1 MVGLLYLK
9 HAYNESDETVCAR
22 WSENVYWQFFC
33 GETYFQTRPPCDPTN
48 LGRFRRALELA
59 GVEEMLAKTIEAAVA
74 LDAVKPQEL
83 DRVIVDST
91 VQEKA
96 IAHPTDSRLLEVARA
111 KVVLLAK
118 RAGIELKQTFEREGG
133 SLRRRAG
140 GYAHAKQFKRLKK
153 VLKRQRTILGRV
165 LRDIGR
171 KLPELP
177 EAVQAKLA
185 PWLERAE
192 RIRTQQP
199 KDKAKLYALH
209 APEVECIGKGKARK
223 PYEFGVK
230 VSVAVTAKQGLMVGA
245 RAFPGNPY
253 DGHTLA
259 EQIEQTTILLQDV
272 PGEPK
277 PKTVLVDLGY
287 RGVDQELAPVQ
298 VIHRGKAKTLTKAQ
312 RRWLKRRQAV
322 EPAIGH
328 AKQDHGLD
336 RCYLK
341 GAEGDA
347 LHAVLCAAGY
357 NIRWLLRAIAR
368 MGLKALFLRRILLG
382 WLAELPG
389 LVVGDVSWR
398 LTGRL
403 AWGGK

>member
-1 MVGLLYLK
+1 VSKRCLPRPLK
-9 HAYNESDETVCAR
+9 
-22 WSENVYWQFFC
+22 
-33 GETYFQTRPPCDPTN
+33 PPWP
-48 LGRFRRALELA
+48 LE
-59 GVEEMLAKTIEAAVA
+59 AVQ
-74 LDAVKPQEL
+74 PREFE
-83 DRVIVDST
+83 RVIVDST

-118 RAGIELKQTFEREGG
+118 RAGLDLKQTFEREGKV
-133 SLRRRAG
+133 LRRRAG

-171 KLPELP
+171 QVQALPDAL
-177 EAVQAKLA
+177 QAKLA

-199 KDKAKLYALH
+199 KDKGKLYALH

-245 RAFPGNPY
+245 RAFPNNPY

-287 RGVDQELAPVQ
+287 RGVDHELAPVQ
-298 VIHRGKAKTLTKAQ
+298 VIHRGKAKSLTKTQ

-328 AKQDHGLD
+328 AKHDHGLD

-357 NIRWLLRAIAR
+357 NLRWLLRAITR
-368 MGLKALFLRRILLG
+368 LGLKAAFLRRFLLSV
-382 WLAELPG
+382 LEKLLPRPANQG
-389 LVVGDVSWR
+389 LWR
-398 LTGRL
+398 LTGLPRW
-403 AWGGK
+403 AEK

>member
-1 MVGLLYLK
+1 
-9 HAYNESDETVCAR
+9 
-22 WSENVYWQFFC
+22 
-33 GETYFQTRPPCDPTN
+33 
-48 LGRFRRALELA
+48 LGAKCRRLPDAL
-59 GVEEMLAKTIEAAVA
+59 
-74 LDAVKPQEL
+74 
-83 DRVIVDST
+83 
-91 VQEKA
+91 
-96 IAHPTDSRLLEVARA
+96 
-111 KVVLLAK
+111 
-118 RAGIELKQTFEREGG
+118 
-133 SLRRRAG
+133 
-140 GYAHAKQFKRLKK
+140 
-153 VLKRQRTILGRV
+153 
-165 LRDIGR
+165 
-171 KLPELP
+171 
-177 EAVQAKLA
+177 QAKLA

-199 KDKAKLYALH
+199 KDKGKLYALH

-245 RAFPGNPY
+245 RAFPNNPY

-287 RGVDQELAPVQ
+287 RGVDHELAPVQ
-298 VIHRGKAKTLTKAQ
+298 VIHRGKAKSLTKTQ

-328 AKQDHGLD
+328 AKHDHGLD

-347 LHAVLCAAGY
+347 LHAVLCAAGLQPPLAAAGD
-357 NIRWLLRAIAR
+357 RPV
-368 MGLKALFLRRILLG
+368 GLKAAFLRRFLLSV
-382 WLAELPG
+382 LEKLLPRPANQG
-389 LVVGDVSWR
+389 LWR
-398 LTGRL
+398 LTGLPRW
-403 AWGGK
+403 AEK